1 MSQRFITG
9 LGFNRLAIS
18 LALAG
23 CANFAQAAG
32 FALVEQNA
40 SGLGNA
46 YAGQAAS
53 AQDASTVFFNP
64 AGMGLL
70 PDSQLVVAGSLV
82 QPSAKFQNSG
92 STAAPLQA
100 LGDTGG
106 DAGDLGFVPNLY
118 YVYPVNK
125 ELSLGIGVNAPF
137 GLKTEYDQT
146 WMGRFQAVKSELKT
160 ININPSLSYKLND
173 SVLLGIGLSAQ
184 YIDAEL
190 TNMVNYSALAKGALG
205 ANLQG
210 LADVKGNDYGWGYNL
225 GALFDLGNTR
235 IGITYRSEVDYTLE
249 GNVSFANVPAPMAG
263 NPLLQTGPVTADV
276 TMPASASLSL
286 FHKLNS
292 SVDLLADI
300 TWTGWSS
307 FDVLTVRRTSGTV
320 VSSTTENWQDSW
332 RYSLGVTWHQDAAWT
347 WRAGLAYDETPV
359 EDAYRTPRI
368 PDNSRTWV
376 ALGGQ
381 YRLSEKSALDFGYA
395 YLFVKD
401 ASINS
406 AAAGVGALHGS
417 YDNSVNI
424 LSAQYTYT
432 F

>member
-1 MSQRFITG
+1 MSHRV
-9 LGFNRLAIS
+9 NRLTAS
-18 LALAG
+18 LVLAG
-23 CANFAQAAG
+23 WSQLAHAAG
-32 FALVEQNA
+32 FALIEQNA

-46 YAGQAAS
+46 YAGQAA
-53 AQDASTVFFNP
+53 AATDASTVFFNP

-70 PDSQLVVAGSLV
+70 PGSQLVVAGNLIK
-82 QPSAKFQNSG
+82 PSAEFQNGG
-92 STAAPLQA
+92 STAAPLQT
-100 LGDTGG
+100 LGDAGG
-106 DAGDLGFVPNLY
+106 DAGDLGFVPNFY
-118 YVYPVNK
+118 YVTPVNQD
-125 ELSLGIGVNAPF
+125 LSLGIGLNAPF

-146 WMGRFQAVKSELKT
+146 WMGRFQAVTSEVKT
-160 ININPSLSYKLND
+160 INLNPSLSYKLNET
-173 SVLLGIGLSAQ
+173 VLLGLGLSAQ
-184 YIDAEL
+184 YIDAKL
-190 TNMVNYSALAKGALG
+190 TNMVNYSALAGGALG

-210 LADVKGNDYGWGYNL
+210 VADVEGDDYGWGYNL
-225 GALFDLGNTR
+225 GALFNLGNTR
-235 IGITYRSEVDYTLE
+235 VGIAYRSEVDYTLE
-249 GNVSFANVPAPMAG
+249 GDVSFANVPAPMAG

-286 FHKLNS
+286 FHKLGPG
-292 SVDLLADI
+292 VDVLADI
-300 TWTGWSS
+300 TWMGWSS

-320 VSSTTENWQDSW
+320 VSSTNENWQDSW

-347 WRAGLAYDETPV
+347 WRAGVAYDETPV

-368 PDNSRTWV
+368 PDESRTWV

-381 YRLSEKSALDFGYA
+381 YRLSGKSALDFGYA
-395 YLFVKD
+395 YLFVED

-406 AAAGVGALHGS
+406 TVAGAGTLLGN